1 MKDNKIKFLE
11 DKKIGQIIT
20 CSKVIE
26 YNVSDCTEN
35 LYAVVTPVKN
45 SECRI

>member
-1 MKDNKIKFLE
+1 MREISVKSAT
-11 DKKIGQIIT
+11 DKKISQIIMG
-20 CSKVIE
+20 SKVIE

-45 SECRI
+45 SEFRI